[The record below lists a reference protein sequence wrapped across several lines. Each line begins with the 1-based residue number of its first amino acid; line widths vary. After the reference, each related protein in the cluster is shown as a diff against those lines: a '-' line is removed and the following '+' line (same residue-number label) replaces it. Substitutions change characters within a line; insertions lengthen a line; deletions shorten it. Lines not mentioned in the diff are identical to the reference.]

1 MINISE
7 RDDVFIIRKLR
18 IMKMLRTFI
27 VACMAVMSVT
37 TSFAET
43 DSPMI
48 EVNGSAT
55 LSIVPDRITVEVGI
69 EEYFAPA
76 AAGDSAKVSIRSIEK
91 QIRDALANA
100 GVADSMITVSDV
112 GNYADRRSSMKF
124 LMAKRLSAVLTDMA
138 QLDEIM
144 ASLPDMGVTSF
155 VIAGLDN
162 SDMAR
167 YNSEGLKAAVD
178 AAKKKANAIAQDV
191 GLSNLLVWRVV
202 ETSPGYDS
210 MPAFSNASYMRGDG
224 MAGMGRIQRKYSVKV
239 SFLGHYGK

>member
-1 MINISE
+1 
-7 RDDVFIIRKLR
+7 
-18 IMKMLRTFI
+18 
-27 VACMAVMSVT
+27 
-37 TSFAET
+37 
-43 DSPMI
+43 MI
-48 EVNGSAT
+48 EVSGSAT

-76 AAGDSAKVSIRSIEK
+76 ASYDSAKVSIRSIEE
-91 QIRDALANA
+91 QIRDVLADA

-138 QLDEIM
+138 QLDAIA
-144 ASLPDMGVTSF
+144 ASIPELGVTSF
-155 VIAGLDN
+155 VITGLDN

-178 AAKKKANAIAQDV
+178 AAKKKANALAKDV

-202 ETSPGYDS
+202 ETSPGYDA

-224 MAGMGRIQRKYSVKV
+224 MSGMGRIQRKYSVKV
-239 SFLGHYGK
+239 SFLGYYSK